1 MLQGQPHSARQDAK
15 PDLADSAGALCPECL
30 TRFPRKHPGQLFCSA
45 AHRDAWNNRATV
57 RGRVLTP
64 LAIVERV
71 TRGGSRG
78 DTQTGKR
85 ARQQKDALI
94 QRWIEED
101 RAAGRMTWPDY
112 MARRYA
118 IGFDPLG

>member
-1 MLQGQPHSARQDAK
+1 M
-15 PDLADSAGALCPECL
+15 
-30 TRFPRKHPGQLFCSA
+30 
-45 AHRDAWNNRATV
+45 
-57 RGRVLTP
+57 TP

-78 DTQTGKR
+78 DTKTGRR
-85 ARQQKDALI
+85 ARQEKDALI

-101 RAAGRMTWPDY
+101 RAAGRMAWSDY